1 MKELKLFYFLQK
13 RKGSISIFLT
23 LIMLPMFVCAGLII
37 DGARISVAKTTVAGA
52 GDLSMNAGLSEYD
65 KVLKDVYGLFA
76 MSDSTEDLQKNVSMY
91 FKNTINN
98 TGMLQGSDSYTRS
111 FINSIGSMFSTDGIK
126 FDNIVDTQADNNS
139 FSLVTIPQSAM
150 ANPLVMKRQIIEY
163 MKYRGPVNLAKGLLT
178 KFGCFGNLSQQS
190 TAMENKVNYDQKLSS
205 VGDAC
210 KDAYEN
216 INKFKK
222 LVGDTSYSPDN
233 IVGTINGDIAKAK
246 SAYSSMTEYILAANA
261 PDFSVDSVSTD
272 SAAQKDLDEQIQ
284 KIQESYEKAAEA
296 KAKSQSS
303 SSGSSGESEEDPDSE
318 TKSILGTINSK
329 LHSYSYSSYYSELE
343 KNPQDL
349 RSQISY
355 VQTMQKALKT
365 YNAVNTCLGMYF
377 SYYSSLSEKGQK
389 SYENE
394 YKSLQKLSNDIQA
407 QSSRA
412 SGMQQTWKNLA
423 TSSGQ
428 SGSKIITDLDD
439 YMDKI
444 IKSLGDSIDSLNDVL
459 NKIDELQKA
468 GIDWKK
474 SIDGLDSGDIKTSM
488 QGDYKNSAQ
497 DIKTEDVKNLI
508 ALLTNN
514 KKFFT
519 GVKDRLEKI
528 EYFGNLV
535 SDEEYSAT
543 DYYLRFSSNVGSA
556 KMSSYSNVT
565 SKASQLMSAN
575 YKDQNV
581 SGIDPPTYTA
591 IDGKQQKQEFY
602 KFLTKLCNVAK
613 GTSSKKSDSE
623 NLKKSLNNAANNT
636 SGTTASTD
644 GVKTGA
650 VSSAVN
656 SEIQAAIDKLAAGS
670 NFSRTSYT
678 PGKMDD
684 NDSKSADANKS
695 NMTSIGNL
703 LSGLTNMAKGFATT
717 QRDNIYLEEYMSE
730 MFSCYTSIYDPSDAS
745 STTTVKQITPVSMN
759 NKDMSKNALFRS
771 EAEYIL
777 WGDDKPQDN
786 LNKTKALIFG
796 IRFALN
802 SLFAFTNGT
811 VQDPAFKAATA
822 IAGWT
827 GFGIPIVQAVITLA
841 WSAAESVVD
850 VTNLCAGKAVP
861 VFKSK
866 DTWVLGY
873 NSLTTKLK
881 DEATKVVSYGIDDIF
896 DKINNAVDDK
906 VDNLS
911 GDITN
916 YVDNTTMGAVEAAK
930 SAILA
935 PIRQCAM
942 NIIGDAN
949 DLTKERIGQK
959 VDDCLNDLK
968 ASIGGEA
975 DGASKSAKVAAIAQ
989 IQSSLRDDLVN
1000 TIYDCYEKVQDQKE
1014 STVDQVTQTISNKI
1028 DSIGVAIQGSITNT
1042 IKAAGDKLKSEV
1054 HSITSKAG
1062 EGVKQKAI
1070 DCISDYTEKVSGKAL
1085 VSTKED
1091 KIDKTTATSGITM
1104 TYKEYVKAFMFLFL
1118 FAGGDSAKNVMLCR
1132 TAKLIQAN
1140 VAQQNSSFN
1149 IAKAYTMIEVKAN
1162 ISVRTTFFSVPVNVG
1177 QNTDGSTSY
1186 TLDYGNIGSGR
1197 QKVSYIGINGY

>member
-1 MKELKLFYFLQK
+1 MKELKLFYSLQK

-52 GDLSMNAGLSEYD
+52 GDLSMNAGLSEYN

-126 FDNIVDTQADNNS
+126 FDNIVDTQADDNS

-190 TAMENKVNYDQKLSS
+190 TAMENKVNYDQKLNS
-205 VGDAC
+205 VGEAC
-210 KDAYEN
+210 KDAYDN

-233 IVGTINGDIAKAK
+233 IVGTINGGIAKAK

-272 SAAQKDLDEQIQ
+272 STAQEELNKQIQ

-303 SSGSSGESEEDPDSE
+303 SSGGSSESEEDPDSE

-428 SGSKIITDLDD
+428 SGSKIVTDLDD
-439 YMDKI
+439 YMDQI

-543 DYYLRFSSNVGSA
+543 NYYLRFSSNVGSA

-565 SKASQLMSAN
+565 SKAAQLMSAN

-613 GTSSKKSDSE
+613 GTSSKKSDSKD
-623 NLKKSLNNAANNT
+623 LKKSLNNAANNT

-670 NFSRTSYT
+670 SFSRTSYT

-684 NDSKSADANKS
+684 DDSKSADANKS

-717 QRDNIYLEEYMSE
+717 QRDNMYLEEYMSE
-730 MFSCYTSIYDPSDAS
+730 MFSCYTSCYDTSGK
-745 STTTVKQITPVSMN
+745 TITPVSMN

-811 VQDPAFKAATA
+811 IQEPAFDAATA

-827 GFGIPIVQAVITLA
+827 GFGVPIVQAVITLA

-873 NSLTTKLK
+873 DGLTAKLK
-881 DEATKVVSYGIDDIF
+881 DEASKIVDYGINDVF
-896 DKINNAVDDK
+896 EKINNTADNAIDSASGSINDYVQKTSKGAVD
-906 VDNLS
+906 
-911 GDITN
+911 
-916 YVDNTTMGAVEAAK
+916 AAK
-930 SAILA
+930 SAILT

-949 DLTKERIGQK
+949 DLTKEQIGQK
-959 VDDCLNDLK
+959 ADDCLNDLK
-968 ASIGGEA
+968 ASIAGEA
-975 DGASKSAKVAAIAQ
+975 DSASKSAKAAAIAK
-989 IQSSLRDDLVN
+989 IKSSLRDDLVN
-1000 TIYDCYEKVQDQKE
+1000 TIYSCYEKVQDQKE
-1014 STVDQVTQTISNKI
+1014 STVDQVTQIISNKI
-1028 DSIGVAIQGSITNT
+1028 DDIGKAIQEPITGA
-1042 IKAAGDKLKSEV
+1042 IDAAGNKLKSEV
-1054 HSITSKAG
+1054 QSITAKAG
-1062 EGVKQKAI
+1062 EDVKQKAI
-1070 DCISDYTEKVSGKAL
+1070 GCISDYTEKVSGKAL
-1085 VSTKED
+1085 ASTKDD

-1104 TYKEYVKAFMFLFL
+1104 TYKEYVKAFMFLFM
-1118 FAGGDSAKNVMLCR
+1118 AVGGDSAKSTMLCR

-1177 QNTDGSTSY
+1177 QNANGSTSY